1 MKLVVFFYNIVYYL
15 WSYFI
20 YFSLCKKYLKVIVD
34 KTIFNVEFNFENNN
48 STGPIFFT
56 KATSNKK

>member
-1 MKLVVFFYNIVYYL
+1 MIIFYL
-15 WSYFI
+15 F
-20 YFSLCKKYLKVIVD
+20 FSLQEIFKVIVD
-34 KTIFNVEFNFENNN
+34 KTIFNVELSFENNN